1 MGVSG
6 PVIRIGCCG
15 FQVSKRKYYEEL
27 DLVEVQKTF
36 YKLPKLETASKWRKE
51 APESFEFTLKVWM
64 AITHDPRSRIWN
76 KTGLPPEGNRG
87 LFRPSKSNFEAW
99 ESFRAVAKELR
110 AKVAI
115 FQSPPSFDSSDE
127 NISNVR
133 EFLSSITNDMSLGW
147 EIRNDSWYSNPAF
160 IEILREFNI
169 THVVDLLYEKPV
181 YGEFRYYRLHGAR
194 KGKKIVYSYKY
205 TESDLR
211 KLGRL
216 VNEYL
221 AEKNYILFNNS
232 YYSFGNAI
240 EFKRMMHG
248 GI

>member
-1 MGVSG
+1 
-6 PVIRIGCCG
+6 
-15 FQVSKRKYYEEL
+15 
-27 DLVEVQKTF
+27 
-36 YKLPKLETASKWRKE
+36 
-51 APESFEFTLKVWM
+51 
-64 AITHDPRSRIWN
+64 
-76 KTGLPPEGNRG
+76 
-87 LFRPSKSNFEAW
+87 
-99 ESFRAVAKELR
+99 
-110 AKVAI
+110 
-115 FQSPPSFDSSDE
+115 
-127 NISNVR
+127 SNVR

-194 KGKKIVYSYKY
+194 KGNKIVYSYKY

-211 KLGRL
+211 KLGKL